1 MEPPP
6 AYDPLPQGID
16 INREGFNASAVA
28 ACRLGTSVLFSW
40 TPIPNLY
47 TAKAMERIDIKI
59 DSSARK
65 VLDLLTPV
73 QNQLQGNNESLS
85 LPSVVLAGLIGV
97 PTPKLNI
104 VIQIAGYRGD
114 IQPFISLG
122 LALKHSSHRSVSQP
136 TRSFKAL

>member
-1 MEPPP
+1 MTHFHKGLISIERGLTR
-6 AYDPLPQGID
+6 A
-16 INREGFNASAVA
+16 
-28 ACRLGTSVLFSW
+28 RLQPVGWALQYYF
-40 TPIPNLY
+40 IPNLY